1 LSSLRPIANG
11 SEHAFF
17 RDLGNDGIDIRA
29 VSRIGLAFL
38 NEAGVV
44 RLYDAPRSVAPQ
56 LNTPGG
62 GD

>member
-11 SEHAFF
+11 SEHASFQ
-17 RDLGNDGIDIRA
+17 DLGNDGIDIRA

-44 RLYDAPRSVAPQ
+44 RLYDAPRSVAPH
-56 LNTPGG
+56 
-62 GD
+62 